1 MSHGKNICQQLKAIR
16 RQIAQENDIPL
27 EIPTCTYQGPCAG
40 TCPQCES
47 EVSFLEKEL
56 AKRITLGKAA
66 TVAGIAV
73 TLAAPAAAQ
82 VNTIDTVAN
91 GHSISCGNHP
101 PQIDYSKPTQ
111 GVVPQKTEVSDS
123 TMRMAIMMLPATE
136 TGAIVP
142 RTEVSD
148 IVAQIG
154 STPNFTGILRGVL
167 TDSKTK
173 EPIPFANIVLYH
185 NDTLYAGKHS
195 DFDGIFTLKNV
206 PTNDSVR
213 ILVKCVGYKTF
224 DDTIQVKKQGF
235 TILNI
240 NMASVSM
247 DSLDSTIETPIIEM
261 GAPAYGRR
269 LSEEDI
275 EAMPAVTIGGVGDP
289 PPPKNFHPASEGAPI
304 DRPRIKIKDPYE
316 DSEEPH
322 LAPKSPI
329 KAHNKH

>member
-1 MSHGKNICQQLKAIR
+1 MSHGKSICKQLKAIR
-16 RQIAQENDIPL
+16 RQIAKENDIPL

-56 AKRITLGKAA
+56 ARRISLGKAA

-73 TLAAPAAAQ
+73 TLATPATAQ
-82 VNTIDTVAN
+82 VNAIDTAAN

-101 PQIDYSKPTQ
+101 PQTDYSKPTQ
-111 GVVPQKTEVSDS
+111 GVIPPKNEVSDS
-123 TMRMAIMMLPATE
+123 AMRTAIMMLPATE
-136 TGAIVP
+136 TSAIVP

-148 IVAQIG
+148 IVAQIS
-154 STPNFTGILRGVL
+154 STPNFTGTLRGVL

-173 EPIPFANIVLYH
+173 EPIPFANIMLYH

-195 DFDGIFTLKNV
+195 DFDGVFTLKNV

-213 ILVKCVGYKTF
+213 ILVKCVGYKTL

-240 NMASVSM
+240 NMASVSK

-261 GAPAYGRR
+261 GAARI
-269 LSEEDI
+269 SEEDI
-275 EAMPAVTIGGVGDP
+275 KAMPVATIGGVEDP
-289 PPPKNFHPASEGAPI
+289 PPPKNFHPSSEGAPI

-322 LAPKSPI
+322 IAPKSPI
-329 KAHNKH
+329 KARNKH

>member
-73 TLAAPAAAQ
+73 TLATPAAAQ

-91 GHSISCGNHP
+91 DHSISCDNHP

-111 GVVPQKTEVSDS
+111 GVVPQKTEVSD
-123 TMRMAIMMLPATE
+123 
-136 TGAIVP
+136 
-142 RTEVSD
+142 

-154 STPNFTGILRGVL
+154 STPNFTGTLRGVL

-173 EPIPFANIVLYH
+173 EPIPFANIMLYH

>member
-73 TLAAPAAAQ
+73 TLATPAAAQ

-91 GHSISCGNHP
+91 DHSFSCDNHP

-111 GVVPQKTEVSDS
+111 GVVPQKTEVSD
-123 TMRMAIMMLPATE
+123 
-136 TGAIVP
+136 
-142 RTEVSD
+142 

-154 STPNFTGILRGVL
+154 STPNFTGTLRGVL

-173 EPIPFANIVLYH
+173 EPIPFANIMLYH

-213 ILVKCVGYKTF
+213 ILVKCVGYNTF

-329 KAHNKH
+329 KSRNKH

>member
-73 TLAAPAAAQ
+73 TLATPAAAQ

-91 GHSISCGNHP
+91 NHSISCDNHP

-111 GVVPQKTEVSDS
+111 GVVPQKTEVSD
-123 TMRMAIMMLPATE
+123 
-136 TGAIVP
+136 
-142 RTEVSD
+142 

-154 STPNFTGILRGVL
+154 STPNFTGTLRGVL

-173 EPIPFANIVLYH
+173 EPIPFANIVLYY

-195 DFDGIFTLKNV
+195 DFDGTFTLKNV

-213 ILVKCVGYKTF
+213 ILVKCVGYNTF

-240 NMASVSM
+240 NMASVSI

-329 KAHNKH
+329 KSRNKH

>member
-73 TLAAPAAAQ
+73 TLATPAAAQ

-91 GHSISCGNHP
+91 DHSISCDNHP

-111 GVVPQKTEVSDS
+111 GVIPQK
-123 TMRMAIMMLPATE
+123 
-136 TGAIVP
+136 
-142 RTEVSD
+142 TEVSD

-154 STPNFTGILRGVL
+154 STPNFTGTLRGVL

-173 EPIPFANIVLYH
+173 EPIPFANIVLYY

-240 NMASVSM
+240 NMASVSI

-329 KAHNKH
+329 KSRNKH

>member
-73 TLAAPAAAQ
+73 TLATPAAAQ

-91 GHSISCGNHP
+91 DHSISCDNHP

-111 GVVPQKTEVSDS
+111 GVIPQK
-123 TMRMAIMMLPATE
+123 
-136 TGAIVP
+136 
-142 RTEVSD
+142 TEVSD

-154 STPNFTGILRGVL
+154 STPNFTGTLRGVL

-173 EPIPFANIVLYH
+173 EPIPFANIMLYH

-329 KAHNKH
+329 KSRNKH

>member
-1 MSHGKNICQQLKAIR
+1 MSHGKNICQQLKTIR
-16 RQIAQENDIPL
+16 RQIAEENDIPL

-73 TLAAPAAAQ
+73 TLATPAAAQ

-91 GHSISCGNHP
+91 DHSFSCDNHP

-111 GVVPQKTEVSDS
+111 GVVPQKTEVSD
-123 TMRMAIMMLPATE
+123 
-136 TGAIVP
+136 
-142 RTEVSD
+142 

-154 STPNFTGILRGVL
+154 STPNFTGTLRGVL

-173 EPIPFANIVLYH
+173 EPIPFANIMLYH

-275 EAMPAVTIGGVGDP
+275 EAMPAVTIGGVEDP

-329 KAHNKH
+329 KSRNKH

>member
-73 TLAAPAAAQ
+73 TLATPAAAQ

-91 GHSISCGNHP
+91 DHSISCDNHP

-111 GVVPQKTEVSDS
+111 GVVPQKTEVSD
-123 TMRMAIMMLPATE
+123 
-136 TGAIVP
+136 
-142 RTEVSD
+142 

-154 STPNFTGILRGVL
+154 STPNFTGTLRGVL

-173 EPIPFANIVLYH
+173 EPIPLANIVLYH

-275 EAMPAVTIGGVGDP
+275 EAMPAVTIGGVEDP

>member
-40 TCPQCES
+40 TCHQCES

-73 TLAAPAAAQ
+73 TLATPAAAQ

-91 GHSISCGNHP
+91 NHSISCDNHP

-111 GVVPQKTEVSDS
+111 GVIPQK
-123 TMRMAIMMLPATE
+123 
-136 TGAIVP
+136 
-142 RTEVSD
+142 TEVSD

-154 STPNFTGILRGVL
+154 STPNFTGTLRGVL

-275 EAMPAVTIGGVGDP
+275 EAMPAVTIGGVEDP

-316 DSEEPH
+316 DSEKPH